1 MLLICECNQSYA
13 VTLIKRIVVHST
25 KVEWLL
31 SLLLFLVLSRCVR
44 LEFQLTFGRNKE
56 HSCSSNAKR
65 AQVLPP
71 HTHAEKQTLP
81 ILLSKNPTSHLSR
94 RPSNLRTWINGKT
107 FAWVHSWVLNKRNLH
122 SKCSHI
128 NHKYR
133 QVASE
138 NACTNYKLN
147 CAH

>member
-1 MLLICECNQSYA
+1 MLLICKCNQSYA
-13 VTLIKRIVVHST
+13 VTLIKRIVVQGT
-25 KVEWLL
+25 KAEGL
-31 SLLLFLVLSRCVR
+31 LLLFLSRCVC
-44 LEFQLTFGRNKE
+44 LEFQLTFGRNRE
-56 HSCSSNAKR
+56 HSCCSDANR

-71 HTHAEKQTLP
+71 HTHKQRDRSFP
-81 ILLSKNPTSHLSR
+81 YYS
-94 RPSNLRTWINGKT
+94 LRTLQLTWAGGQVIYALELICNGKT
-107 FAWVHSWVLNKRNLH
+107 FAWVHTRVLNKRNLQWKH
-122 SKCSHI
+122 SHI